1 MCELVEAH
9 FNEYYLPAKPCPI
22 TVFIIPCNLT
32 IANTS
37 IAARPPAAN
46 LPSIF
51 SLFFCAAPLGQ
62 LLPKNA
68 SKRLIRHAKHDCL
81 PKIEEIAQGCN
92 GKIMCRIFAFNQKS
106 GKALPDSCLYRI
118 IRQKFV
124 VPLPN
129 FFTFIKIRQHS
140 VSALPDSL
148 ENRKIRQ
155 DLAIQP

>member
-9 FNEYYLPAKPCPI
+9 FNEYYLPAKPCPITVFIIMCELVEAHFNEYYFPAKPCPI

-51 SLFFCAAPLGQ
+51 SLFFRAAPPDQ

-81 PKIEEIAQGCN
+81 PKIEEIAQIRQLKQRISGSKLVFRAATVKSCAGYSHSIKN
-92 GKIMCRIFAFNQKS
+92 PARQCRI
-106 GKALPDSCLYRI
+106 P
-118 IRQKFV
+118 V
-124 VPLPN
+124 
-129 FFTFIKIRQHS
+129 FI
-140 VSALPDSL
+140 
-148 ENRKIRQ
+148 E
-155 DLAIQP
+155 